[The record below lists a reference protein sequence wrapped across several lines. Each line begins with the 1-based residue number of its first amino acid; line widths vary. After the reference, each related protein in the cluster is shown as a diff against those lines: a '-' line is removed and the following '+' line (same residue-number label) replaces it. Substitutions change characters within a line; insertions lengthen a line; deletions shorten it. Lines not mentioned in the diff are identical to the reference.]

1 MVSAKNATISST
13 QSVAIQNDAGG
24 NVTIEG
30 GTISTTSAPA
40 LLNRANQTTQ
50 NVTSQ
55 TETVDGTPQ
64 GITTTQGG
72 SVSYQTPETPSVGQ
86 NIVTFNP
93 DDYAIGDIRQSQ

>member
-1 MVSAKNATISST
+1 MLVKNKKTGENENEI
-13 QSVAIQNDAGG
+13 
-24 NVTIEG
+24 
-30 GTISTTSAPA
+30 TT
-40 LLNRANQTTQ
+40 NQTTQ

-93 DDYAIGDIRQSQ
+93 DDYAIGDIIQSQ

>member
-1 MVSAKNATISST
+1 MGNKKLILAIVIIVVII
-13 QSVAIQNDAGG
+13 VAIIG
-24 NVTIEG
+24 
-30 GTISTTSAPA
+30 ISMLVKNKKTGENENEITT
-40 LLNRANQTTQ
+40 NQTTQ

-86 NIVTFNP
+86 NLVTFNP